1 MAVRYKFPLR
11 WHHGF
16 CMAAIDVPV
25 GFRGPTMPSLAL
37 RVAKNGL
44 IDANAIGTGVR
55 ELSMAPNEWEKG
67 RTYAEVLQELKLLWH
82 VLVRFG
88 DSAPREDG
96 R

>member
-1 MAVRYKFPLR
+1 VASWVLYGGNRCTCGFSRAYDAVFSFEGCKK
-11 WHHGF
+11 W
-16 CMAAIDVPV
+16 V
-25 GFRGPTMPSLAL
+25 
-37 RVAKNGL
+37 